1 MADFFTEFRSD
12 HRFVLRTL
20 MDIRKAVDAGEYA
33 RARELVEALDSAAG
47 PHMEFEERFLYPSLA
62 PLIGDERVNSLISD
76 HKSAAE
82 LVQKAKEVLSKEQ
95 LSVDE
100 VSFLHKFIQE
110 FLQHASDCEGTALLA
125 EALPEEKVKEFGE
138 QLVTLRSK
146 GKSLTV
152 YKGVATG

>member
-146 GKSLTV
+146 GKPLTV